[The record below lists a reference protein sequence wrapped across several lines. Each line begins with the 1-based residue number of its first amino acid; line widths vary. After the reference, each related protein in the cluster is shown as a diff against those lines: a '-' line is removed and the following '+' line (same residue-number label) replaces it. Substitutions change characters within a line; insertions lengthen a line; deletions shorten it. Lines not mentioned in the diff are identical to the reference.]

1 MLGKRPQLRRFS
13 TFSLEKS
20 DKKKLDEIQ
29 KTAQLSKKRKQE
41 SFGGNEKNMV
51 IIPEYAKQSDLKKR
65 GRKRE
70 KWEIYVQNAEEK
82 IALYK

>member
-1 MLGKRPQLRRFS
+1 
-13 TFSLEKS
+13 
-20 DKKKLDEIQ
+20 
-29 KTAQLSKKRKQE
+29 
-41 SFGGNEKNMV
+41 MV

>member
-1 MLGKRPQLRRFS
+1 
-13 TFSLEKS
+13 
-20 DKKKLDEIQ
+20 
-29 KTAQLSKKRKQE
+29 
-41 SFGGNEKNMV
+41 MV

-82 IALYK
+82 IAQYKQKLATAKNDKVDVKLR